1 MSRGS
6 NLKPFENTR
15 AVRIRAPKSVLQK
28 LERLSAKE
36 IGAWVYHADHYL
48 TEHAPERSLEHPPA
62 PIPDA
67 ALEEQ
72 PLNARLSEILGQA
85 KPSNWQ
91 ALGDSI
97 TWTPEQFKKDQQFW
111 DERDTDRARERA
123 LMVSEPA

>member
-1 MSRGS
+1 MARGS
-6 NLKPFENTR
+6 NLKPFESTR
-15 AVRIRAPKSVLQK
+15 AVRIRAPKAVLQK
-28 LERLSAKE
+28 LERMSAKE

-62 PIPDA
+62 PIPDD
-67 ALEEQ
+67 ALEQQ
-72 PLNARLSEILGQA
+72 PLNPRLSEILGHA

-97 TWTPEQFKKDQQFW
+97 QWTPEQLEKDQQFW
-111 DERDTDRARERA
+111 DERDAERAKERA

>member
-6 NLKPFENTR
+6 NLKPFESTR
-15 AVRIRAPKSVLQK
+15 AVRIRAPKAVLQK

-62 PIPDA
+62 PIPDDV
-67 ALEEQ
+67 LEAR
-72 PLNARLSEILGQA
+72 PLNARLIEILGHA

-97 TWTPEQFKKDQQFW
+97 TWTQNQLEKDQQFW
-111 DERDTDRARERA
+111 LERDTDRARERA
-123 LMVSEPA
+123 LVVSEPA